1 MKKVVRL
8 TEADLAR
15 IIKKVIKESN
25 QPKKGRLKEEVMAP
39 QPFLTDK
46 KSTFIEYLPKGSAV
60 TDKTKVQEFVNSAAI
75 TLKNNDSIIKEFL
88 NNKKFPLPKF
98 IKIVAGTDITGSERA
113 NVNVGQARLKEGR
126 RIVREAFKKSGLPYY
141 DTQIESWITSAQN
154 YQPSD
159 LDKNVYDPSK
169 VTSEQKKRF
178 LQIYIYSLTKEGLT
192 SSQIQGVEDNIKSSS
207 DWASVDEQSIANEIC
222 KLKTMSDIK
231 DLETQ
236 FKSEYG
242 SLQGF
247 LNDKLYDMV
256 ATQSPIGS
264 WFPETTTN
272 LKQRKQVIGCLNRI
286 SQRELKKD
294 IAKLTDDLEDIT
306 IIM

>member
-8 TEADLAR
+8 TESDLAR
-15 IIKKVIKESN
+15 IIQKVIKESTLP
-25 QPKKGRLKEEVMAP
+25 QKKYLREETMAP

-46 KSTFIEYLPKGSAV
+46 KSTFIEYLPKGSAK
-60 TDKTKVQEFVNSAAI
+60 TDKTKVDAFIASAAQ

-88 NNKKFPLPKF
+88 NNKKYPLPKF

-113 NVNVGQARLKEGR
+113 NVNVGQARLREGR

-169 VTSEQKKRF
+169 VTSEPKKRF

-192 SSQIQGVEDNIKSSS
+192 SSQIQGVEDNLKSTF
-207 DWASVDEQSIANEIC
+207 DWTGVDEDAIAAEIC
-222 KLKTMSDIK
+222 KLQTMSDIS
-231 DLETQ
+231 DLEIQ
-236 FKSEYG
+236 FKREYG

-247 LNDKLYDMV
+247 LNSKMYDVV
-256 ATQSPIGS
+256 ATESPIGQ

-272 LKQRKQVIGCLNRI
+272 LSQRKKVIGCLNKI
-286 SQRELKKD
+286 SQREIKRN
-294 IAKLTDDLEDIT
+294 IAKLSEDQEDI
-306 IIM
+306 IITN

>member
-8 TEADLAR
+8 TESDLAR
-15 IIKKVIKESN
+15 IIQKVIKESTLP
-25 QPKKGRLKEEVMAP
+25 QKKYLREETMAP

-46 KSTFIEYLPKGSAV
+46 KSTFIEYLPKGSAK
-60 TDKTKVQEFVNSAAI
+60 TDKTKVDAFIASAAQ

-88 NNKKFPLPKF
+88 NNKKYPLPKF

-113 NVNVGQARLKEGR
+113 NVNVGQARLKEGK

-169 VTSEQKKRF
+169 VTSEPKKRF

-192 SSQIQGVEDNIKSSS
+192 SSQIQGVEDNIKSAF
-207 DWASVDEQSIANEIC
+207 DWASVDEDAIAAEIC
-222 KLKTMSDIK
+222 KLKTMSDIS

-247 LNDKLYDMV
+247 LNDKLYDVV
-256 ATQSPIGS
+256 ATQSPIGQ
-264 WFPETTTN
+264 WFPDQTTN
-272 LKQRKQVIGCLNRI
+272 LSQRKKVIGCLNKI

-294 IAKLTDDLEDIT
+294 IAKLTDDLEEIV
-306 IIM
+306 IIK

>member
-25 QPKKGRLKEEVMAP
+25 QPKKGRIKEEVMAP
-39 QPFLTDK
+39 QPFTTGV
-46 KSTFIEYLPKGSAV
+46 KSKFLQYLPKGSAV

-75 TLKNNDSIIKEFL
+75 TLKNNDKVIKEFL
-88 NNKKFPLPKF
+88 NNKSFPLPKF

-113 NVNVGQARLKEGR
+113 NVNVGQARLKEAK
-126 RIVREAFKKSGLPYY
+126 RIVKEAFKKSGLPYY

-169 VTSEQKKRF
+169 VKGEPLKRF
-178 LQIYIYSLTKEGLT
+178 IQIYIYGLTKEGLT
-192 SSQIQGVEDNIKSSS
+192 SSQIQGVEDNIKSSFN
-207 DWASVDEQSIANEIC
+207 WASVDEQNIADEIC
-222 KLKTMSDIK
+222 KLKTMSDIT

-242 SLQGF
+242 SLEGF
-247 LNDKLYDMV
+247 LNSKLYDIV

-264 WFPETTTN
+264 LFPDQTTN
-272 LKQRKQVIGCLNRI
+272 LAQRKQVIGCLNRI

-294 IAKLTDDLEDIT
+294 IAKLTSDLEDIT